1 MFLLACSSDSPSE
14 TNNADQPI
22 TPSNLTFD
30 INIFGQSNSNPNGD
44 GSGLITCVATATDA
58 VSYEFRLGD
67 GVAINST
74 DGQIDYT
81 FTSQGTNS
89 YTVYVYAYSST
100 GHYISSF
107 LSFDLF
113 VEFEA
118 NQATWS
124 EEFNNDGAI
133 NADIWTHE
141 IGNGDGGWG
150 NGESQYYTNSL
161 TNSFVEDGVLKI
173 TAKREN
179 IAGYD
184 YTSARIISRDKFEFQ
199 YGRVDIRAKLPT
211 GMGTWPALWLLG
223 ANFNEV
229 GWPACGEIDIMEH
242 WGHDPTVIAGSIHTP
257 MSHGD
262 TWTHGYT
269 TVNDYHEE
277 FHIYSIDWN
286 ENRVQ
291 FFVDDVLYYTY
302 SPSPQNSESWPF
314 DQEMFFILNV
324 AMGGHWFDIDPEF
337 SESTMEVDYIRIY
350 Q

>member
-1 MFLLACSSDSPSE
+1 MFLFACSSDSTTE

-22 TPSNLTFD
+22 IPSNLTFD

-74 DGQIDYT
+74 DGEIDYT

-113 VEFEA
+113 VEIED

-124 EEFNNDGAI
+124 EEFNNDGPV

-161 TNSFVEDGVLKI
+161 TNSFV
-173 TAKREN
+173 
-179 IAGYD
+179 
-184 YTSARIISRDKFEFQ
+184 
-199 YGRVDIRAKLPT
+199 
-211 GMGTWPALWLLG
+211 
-223 ANFNEV
+223 
-229 GWPACGEIDIMEH
+229 
-242 WGHDPTVIAGSIHTP
+242 
-257 MSHGD
+257 
-262 TWTHGYT
+262 
-269 TVNDYHEE
+269 
-277 FHIYSIDWN
+277 
-286 ENRVQ
+286 
-291 FFVDDVLYYTY
+291 DDVLYYTY
-302 SPSPQNSESWPF
+302 SPSPQDSENWPF
-314 DQEMFFILNV
+314 NQEMFFILNV